1 MSDRESLE
9 ATLADWR
16 ARWPEWQVAENF
28 IAGES
33 REIAIAWFM
42 LLGEL
47 GHAAWSGSDPT
58 PGLAKLGWWQEELR
72 GWARGMR
79 RHPLGLALQ
88 KPPGGPV
95 EWSAFADSLGVL
107 RDRELGAADEQAAAV
122 ALKPFLSA
130 VRLVERQ
137 LFGEAVRDSEP
148 LQLLRTLRVSI
159 GLPVAAAKA
168 LRGGPGPRQVFDA
181 LAMARANAA
190 RDGDAIRLSRW
201 RTLLLAWRAGRGR

>member
-1 MSDRESLE
+1 MSDREALA

-16 ARWPEWQVAENF
+16 TRWPEWQVAENF
-28 IAGES
+28 IAAES
-33 REIAIAWFM
+33 RDAAIAWFM

-47 GHAAWSGSDPT
+47 AHAAWGGSDPT

-72 GWARGMR
+72 GWAKGMR

-88 KPPGGPV
+88 KQAVAWPD
-95 EWSAFADSLGVL
+95 FADSLGVL
-107 RDRELGAADEQAAAV
+107 RDRELGAADEQAAV
-122 ALKPFLSA
+122 ITLQPFLA
-130 VRLVERQ
+130 AIRQVERQ
-137 LFGEAVRDSEP
+137 LFGEASRDSDP
-148 LQLLRTLRVSI
+148 LQLLRTLKVSI
-159 GLPVAAAKA
+159 GFPVVAAKA

-190 RDGDAIRLSRW
+190 RKGDAIVLSRW

>member
-1 MSDRESLE
+1 MSDREALE

-28 IAGES
+28 IAAES
-33 REIAIAWFM
+33 RDAASAWFM

-47 GHAAWSGSDPT
+47 GHAAWGGSDPT

-79 RHPLGLALQ
+79 RHPLGLVLQ
-88 KPPGGPV
+88 KPPGAAV

-107 RDRELGAADEQAAAV
+107 RDRGLATAEPAAAV
-122 ALKPFLSA
+122 VALQPFLDGIRA
-130 VRLVERQ
+130 VERQ
-137 LFGEAVRDSEP
+137 LFGVSTRDSEP
-148 LQLLRTLRVSI
+148 RQLLDSLRI
-159 GLPVAAAKA
+159 GAGLPVVAGSPR
-168 LRGGPGPRQVFDA
+168 RGGPRPRRVFDA
-181 LAMARANAA
+181 LAMARAGAV

-201 RTLLLAWRAGRGR
+201 RTLARAWAAARGG